1 MPDELEI
8 AEEIAALTSPWRGPL
23 LHLSGPVP
31 EEQIARAEGQLGVS
45 FPPSYRAFLRH
56 FGAGRVHHYRLLGV
70 GGEGLWGDV
79 VAVNHLALP
88 RAPRHLVRV
97 AETPTEHTF
106 YLDTSERD
114 ADGECPV
121 RLQGPGAAGRLF
133 APNFLAFVR
142 RICSG
147 LRPVAYA
154 HAGAPDGQRPGGDG
168 RAALPGG

>member
-1 MPDELEI
+1 MPNEFEI
-8 AEEIAALTSPWRGPL
+8 AEEIAALTFPWRGPL
-23 LHLSGPVP
+23 LHFSGPVP
-31 EEQIARAEGQLGVS
+31 HEQVARAEEQLGVS

-56 FGAGRVHHYRLLGV
+56 FGTGRVHHYRLLGV

-88 RAPRHLVRV
+88 RPPAHLVRI

-142 RICSG
+142 RICAG
-147 LRPVAYA
+147 LVPAA
-154 HAGAPDGQRPGGDG
+154 WQAGGPDGCRAAGGERAGPPGG
-168 RAALPGG
+168 